1 MIVRKCLYV
10 LLLSVLSVPA
20 MADVYKYVDED
31 GNVVF
36 SDEPPPDADSEVVEL
51 EPYTPSSTPTPVGI
65 VRRDG
70 PEGGELE
77 HVDDE
82 YIEQLA
88 RQQLEDHKRRCLEAR
103 VALEVLHQGMPVY
116 RVGDG
121 MYRAAWAGD
130 TFEGPR
136 VYLSDAQREDAISGQ
151 IRKLAMNCKDP
162 LNKEQQQKASDEW
175 MNDERCRAARVNL
188 AEISLPNSRAPD
200 EAIEDRQRVV
210 DEYCED

>member
-10 LLLSVLSVPA
+10 LLFSVLSVPTW
-20 MADVYKYVDED
+20 ADVYKYVDEN

-36 SDEPPPDADSEVVEL
+36 SDEPPPNTDSEVIEL
-51 EPYTPSSTPTPVGI
+51 EPYAPSSTPTPVGI

-70 PEGGELE
+70 LEGGELE

-88 RQQLEDHKRRCLEAR
+88 RQQLEDHNRRCLEAR

-116 RVGDG
+116 QVGDG

-136 VYLSDAQREDAISGQ
+136 VYLSDAQRENAINGQ
-151 IRKLAMNCKDP
+151 VRKLAMNCKDP
-162 LNKEQQQKASDEW
+162 LNTEQQQKVSDDW

-210 DEYCED
+210 DQYCKD

>member
-1 MIVRKCLYV
+1 MIVQQCLIV
-10 LLLSVLSVPA
+10 LMLSILSVPA
-20 MADVYKYVDED
+20 MADVYKYVDEN
-31 GNVVF
+31 GNVVY
-36 SDEPPPDADSEVVEL
+36 SDELPPNVESEVVEL
-51 EPYTPSSTPTPVGI
+51 EPYAPSSTPTPIGK
-65 VRRDG
+65 VRRNG
-70 PEGGELE
+70 LKGEELE

-88 RQQLEDHKRRCLEAR
+88 QQQVKDHDRRCDEAR

-121 MYRAAWAGD
+121 KYRAAWAGD

-136 VYLSDAQREDAISGQ
+136 VYLSDAQRESAIDGQ

-162 LNKEQQQKASDEW
+162 LNMDEQRKVSSDW
-175 MNDERCRAARVNL
+175 MNEEQCQAARVNL
-188 AEISLPNSRAPD
+188 AEISRPNSRAPD

-210 DEYCED
+210 DQYCKD